1 MGSRLGRGVAFVR
14 ANGVKAGLEAL
25 FNFVLPFAI
34 YSFASGRIGAAP
46 ALMAASAPPV
56 LWSVAAFIRERRL
69 DAISILVL
77 SGIALSLVAFAG
89 GGGVK
94 VLQLRENLVGGLV
107 GLVFLGSAVIGK
119 PLIYRLARAGARRR
133 SAEGVIEALEGDADF
148 RRAMMVATLAWGFGL
163 TGACAVNCA
172 LVFAVTIQQYLL
184 IGGPISYAVIGA
196 LTAWTFWYVPRA
208 LRRATSRRT
217 ATIESAAAR
226 PDLQAPPRRRNGSKA
241 NA

>member
-1 MGSRLGRGVAFVR
+1 VSVMETRLDRTVAFAR
-14 ANGVKAGLEAL
+14 ANGLKVGLEAL

-34 YSFASGRIGAAP
+34 YSFASGRLGAAP
-46 ALMAASAPPV
+46 ALMVASAPPV
-56 LWSVAAFIRERRL
+56 LWAIAAFIRERRL

-77 SGIALSLVAFAG
+77 SGIALSLVAFFG

-107 GLVFLGSAVIGK
+107 GLVFLGSAAIGR
-119 PLIYRLARAGARRR
+119 PLIHRLARAGARRR
-133 SAEGVIEALEGDADF
+133 SAEGVIEALEGDAGF

-163 TGACAVNCA
+163 TGACAVNCV

-208 LRRATSRRT
+208 MRLATSRRT
-217 ATIESAAAR
+217 TTIESAAAR
-226 PDLQAPPRRRNGSKA
+226 PDL
-241 NA
+241 